1 MSKESIWI
9 VFLGLDNE
17 CIVDCFNTLSFEDFL
32 MGGDI
37 RVSFLVTGRDW
48 EESSEIGN
56 LHTGGVTCTLH
67 PGGVSY
73 LAHTHFYLSTTQP
86 TEKKMIPFFMHLI

>member
-37 RVSFLVTGRDW
+37 RVSFLVTGTLVLNI
-48 EESSEIGN
+48 IG
-56 LHTGGVTCTLH
+56 LAVT
-67 PGGVSY
+67 
-73 LAHTHFYLSTTQP
+73 
-86 TEKKMIPFFMHLI
+86 